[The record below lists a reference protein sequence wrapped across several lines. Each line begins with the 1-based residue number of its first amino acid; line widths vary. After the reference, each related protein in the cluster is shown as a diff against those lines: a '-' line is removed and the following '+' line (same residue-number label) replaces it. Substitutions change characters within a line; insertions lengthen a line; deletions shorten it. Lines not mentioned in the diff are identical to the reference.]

1 VSNKPPTTFLF
12 LDETIEYGTPTVFK
26 FKLFLKPTAV
36 PRSFEPGIRANLS
49 VVCVVPRAINISW
62 YTVRPYQ
69 LSTAATR
76 LYKHTG
82 QADTEM
88 AAAALEEK
96 IERARQ
102 ELRDGLRKQCSSN
115 VSDEVVAAAEA
126 FTWHGSL
133 ATQSEQS
140 HKRVS
145 ELPDENTLALYI
157 ARAADAKIL
166 NGALMRATVHELD
179 RKEGVDVGSIAQRV
193 RRARSRG
200 RNFTVPQIV
209 VEATPP
215 LQAAPWYLLFG
226 MFCLVVYMVEQIQ
239 KSNSTKQ

>member
-1 VSNKPPTTFLF
+1 MDRTVVHSGQTSRQARVK
-12 LDETIEYGTPTVFK
+12 LDK
-26 FKLFLKPTAV
+26 
-36 PRSFEPGIRANLS
+36 
-49 VVCVVPRAINISW
+49 
-62 YTVRPYQ
+62 
-69 LSTAATR
+69 
-76 LYKHTG
+76 
-82 QADTEM
+82 EM
-88 AAAALEEK
+88 AAALEEK
-96 IERARQ
+96 VERARQ
-102 ELRDGLRKQCSSN
+102 QLRDGLRKQCSSH

-157 ARAADAKIL
+157 ARAADKKIL
-166 NGALMRATVHELD
+166 NGALMRAMVHELD
-179 RKEGVDVGSIAQRV
+179 RKEGVDVGTIAQRV
-193 RRARSRG
+193 RARSRG

>member
-102 ELRDGLRKQCSSN
+102 ELRDGLRKQCSSD
-115 VSDEVVAAAEA
+115 VSDEVVDAAEA
-126 FTWHGSL
+126 FTWYGSL
-133 ATQSEQS
+133 ATQQEQS
-140 HKRVS
+140 HKVVY
-145 ELPDENTLALYI
+145 ELPDENTLPLYI
-157 ARAADAKIL
+157 ARAADKKLL
-166 NGALMRATVHELD
+166 NGALMRAMVHELD
-179 RKEGVDVGSIAQRV
+179 RKEGVNVGSIAQRV
-193 RRARSRG
+193 RARSRG
-200 RNFTVPQIV
+200 RNFTVPQV
-209 VEATPP
+209 VIEAAPP
-215 LQAAPWYLLFG
+215 SQSAPWYVVFG
-226 MFCLVVYMVEQIQ
+226 MFCLVVYAFNL
-239 KSNSTKQ
+239 KTK